1 MYKLIS
7 IIKTFIFSV
16 LVVSLSTPLYL
27 LTFALLALKTIYTL
41 VFNTLQIGVKSIAF
55 LCNILD
61 TAIESLTVYLFNQK
75 YIFLLALP
83 AKILHL
89 VANIIF
95 ILVFTISK
103 ALDRL
108 PSVIEYPHLVYIFN
122 NIARNFFKNNDQKKF
137 VESYLTFRSA
147 NDIETFLN
155 TKIIDDNSIDDDVDI
170 NEQFLIL
177 GLDAQSADQ
186 EAVNKAY
193 KKSSLKN
200 HPDKGG
206 NPEIQKKI
214 NAAKEFLDKFF
225 GENTESSN
233 ETTESRGLNLNQYF
247 LYAMSLLIKID
258 QCNIFLEKKFQSLLS
273 NLQVHKQRFNT
284 NSLHNKVNHWKE
296 TFKNK
301 TSSFFKYC
309 DKIILK
315 YSSNT
320 FGMII
325 ISIIIIYIEETL
337 MGFFIPSLFWYYVYM
352 NISDFIFN
360 FALAAE
366 INDYFF
372 EGNMYIGEIMTV
384 ISVMPYMSFIIL
396 SSFISKLGELIFEIL
411 AIPLTALNLI
421 YNFFVPSSNED
432 RLPNN
437 LSTSNNPPIQASDL
451 QDKGKN
457 EFNPPT
463 NLETNTDKNIDSYQ
477 MNEDSVRRLEA
488 SKLHEPPT
496 NPYPAP
502 TPAS

>member
-7 IIKTFIFSV
+7 IIKTIFFSL
-16 LVVSLSTPLYL
+16 LVIYLSAPLYL

-95 ILVFTISK
+95 IPIFTISK
-103 ALDRL
+103 TLDRL
-108 PSVIEYPHLVYIFN
+108 PSVIEYPHLLYIFH
-122 NIARNFFKNNDQKKF
+122 NIARDFFQNNDQKKF
-137 VESYLTFRSA
+137 VESYLTLRSVT
-147 NDIETFLN
+147 DIKEFLD
-155 TKIIDDNSIDDDVDI
+155 TKTTDDDSIDGVDI

-186 EAVNKAY
+186 KAVNRAY

-206 NPEIQKKI
+206 NPETQKKI
-214 NAAKEFLDKFF
+214 NTAKEYLEKFF
-225 GENTESSN
+225 SSNTESSN

-258 QCNIFLEKKFQSLLS
+258 QFNIFLEDNFQSLLS
-273 NLQVHKQRFNT
+273 NLEVHKQRFNT

-301 TSSFFKYC
+301 TSSFFKYF
-309 DKIILK
+309 DNIILK

-320 FGMII
+320 FG
-325 ISIIIIYIEETL
+325 IIIITIIIVYIEKTL
-337 MGFFIPSLFWYYVYM
+337 MGFFIPSLFWYNVYV

-360 FALAAE
+360 FALAAQ

-372 EGNMYIGEIMTV
+372 EGNMYIGEIMTI

-421 YNFFVPSSNED
+421 YNFFVPSSSEGP
-432 RLPNN
+432 LPNN
-437 LSTSNNPPIQASDL
+437 LSTSNNIPIESSCL
-451 QDKGKN
+451 QNTAKN

-463 NLETNTDKNIDSYQ
+463 NSEASTNKNIDSSQ

-488 SKLHEPPT
+488 SKLHEPST
-496 NPYPAP
+496 NPYPA
-502 TPAS
+502 TAA